1 MNDETLV
8 NGQALDVRRKR
19 LKFRAWH
26 RGIKEMDLI
35 MGTFADTHVATL
47 TETEINQFEELLE
60 EADATVF
67 SWITHGQT
75 PPEPFNTALFERI
88 RKLDFMDGLPEKG

>member
-1 MNDETLV
+1 MSEET
-8 NGQALDVRRKR
+8 LDVRRKR

-47 TETEINQFEELLE
+47 SETEINQFEALLE
-60 EADATVF
+60 EADATVYG
-67 SWITHGQT
+67 WIAHGET
-75 PPEPFNTALFERI
+75 PPPPYNTDLFERI
-88 RKLDFMDGLPEKG
+88 RRLDFMDGLPEKG